1 MRVKSAENFP
11 GIPSNG
17 QNWMMREH
25 FSCAVIND
33 CQERPRLFIRFQP
46 LSLMLWCMD
55 DSVSCETVVTHIY
68 AALHRFYHVE
78 GNRDSLAVEITS
90 CLVCSFDSREVR
102 TGCQYTDEEDKRA
115 QILS

>member
-1 MRVKSAENFP
+1 MHYQSLSPLWHGSVRVKSAEN
-11 GIPSNG
+11 IPSIPSDG

-68 AALHRFYHVE
+68 AALHRFYQVE
-78 GNRDSLAVEITS
+78 GNRDSLAVKITT
-90 CLVCSFDSREVR
+90 LF
-102 TGCQYTDEEDKRA
+102 GLQF
-115 QILS
+115 